1 MAEAFEQSIPSLQI
15 TDSQSPLRPGL
26 SINDVDFGSWKND
39 TLKSSENTNSGLSNL
54 IITDDDS
61 ESSGDGED
69 SEGSFE
75 SNNSG
80 DGPASE
86 LSEPKGEVKP
96 GEAKGP
102 EASKTGEAKE
112 TDDSKPGEAR
122 GAMDQEKVNK
132 MIDDLGD
139 DDFETRQK
147 ASAALEKVAYDP
159 TVRRSLE
166 NAKANNN
173 DPEIKDRARRILNN
187 VDPLFS
193 GKEGADN
200 ELLIA
205 APNGQVFVIN
215 PSPGKNKPAGGPNP
229 GRSK

>member
-1 MAEAFEQSIPSLQI
+1 MAEAFEQTIPSLQI
-15 TDSQSPLRPGL
+15 TDSQSPSGQGL
-26 SINDVDFGSWKND
+26 SINDIDFGQWKND
-39 TLKSSENTNSGLSNL
+39 TPKSSEDTNNGFGNL
-54 IITDDDS
+54 IITNDDSDDS
-61 ESSGDGED
+61 EDSED
-69 SEGSFE
+69 SE
-75 SNNSG
+75 NAG

-86 LSEPKGEVKP
+86 LSEAKGEVKP
-96 GEAKGP
+96 GETKGSDD
-102 EASKTGEAKE
+102 SKPGEAKGA
-112 TDDSKPGEAR
+112 DDSKPGEAR
-122 GAMDQEKVNK
+122 GAMDQNTVNN

-200 ELLIA
+200 ELLVA

-215 PSPGKNKPAGGPNP
+215 PSPGKNKPTGGPNP
-229 GRSK
+229 GRAK